1 MVKMIK
7 KTKTRKNKKKN
18 KTQRG
23 GLTNMNTNT
32 NTNMNTNI
40 NNQII
45 NDKPTIK
52 DNLKKFADIWLK
64 AFNYTGLYALDKV
77 ENKLEETSKKFGV
90 NPNDSLENQISK
102 IGKNAERF
110 NKVLDTPE
118 GKRALSNLNA
128 LFDKIT
134 KKVIVPSSQK
144 LSESLIENLQP
155 IMVRGQNAVFALLS
169 ASPFGAVVDIPRFFS
184 ESLGVVEKSVSLA
197 DDVLDISQDAVN
209 EIKNEKSNYDK
220 VVSEFN
226 SLLDNANIKI
236 SSGLDNVGNAV
247 NNYGKNLKR
256 MFYTDDELSK
266 LNPDKKNFDTLA
278 LQRELNNRGYEL
290 PKSIKKESEKDLIRD
305 YYMPNKFDGILG
317 DETKQALLDWQ
328 NKNKKMYGG
337 KLLPSLNKL

>member
-1 MVKMIK
+1 MKTRKKM
-7 KTKTRKNKKKN
+7 KTRKNKMKIKRN
-18 KTQRG
+18 QLG
-23 GLTNMNTNT
+23 GLMNTNMIT
-32 NTNMNTNI
+32 NANTNMNTNMNT
-40 NNQII
+40 NNQLINDKLTI

-52 DNLKKFADIWLK
+52 DNLKKFADIWLQ

-77 ENKLEETSKKFGV
+77 EKKLEETSKTFGV

-110 NKVLDTPE
+110 NKVLETPE

-134 KKVIVPSSQK
+134 KKVIIPSSQK
-144 LSESLIENLQP
+144 LADGLIENLEP
-155 IMVRGQNAVFALLS
+155 IIEKGNNAVFSLVS
-169 ASPFGAVVDIPRFFS
+169 ASPFSAIVDIPKFLL
-184 ESLGVVEKSVSLA
+184 ESSSVVQKSVSLA

-247 NNYGKNLKR
+247 NNYGKKIVEN
-256 MFYTDDELSK
+256 
-266 LNPDKKNFDTLA
+266 
-278 LQRELNNRGYEL
+278 
-290 PKSIKKESEKDLIRD
+290 EKI
-305 YYMPNKFDGILG
+305 PSTPIQG
-317 DETKQALLDWQ
+317 
-328 NKNKKMYGG
+328 GG
-337 KLLPSLNKL
+337 KLNDYKLLKNYQKQSKMIGGRIIQSQIEFLKPRVNSYKILKQSGGKWNATRKTYKRRKR